1 MQTEVPTPSPR
12 PVAEWAL
19 EEGSVNQDTVIVS
32 VFLHSTAA
40 ITVTL
45 DGNPSTRRDDTAIPI
60 LNCVFEPVPAGQH
73 SIHISDF
80 IGNAETTSVL
90 VDWTKPIEDI
100 APEWLA
106 DLEVKTL
113 DNPPRSVTKYQTKG
127 ETVYYVVKECCDQF
141 SDLLDAD
148 GELIGHPDG
157 GIAGRGDGVTIFD
170 PTDLKGE
177 EIWPAR

>member
-1 MQTEVPTPSPR
+1 M
-12 PVAEWAL
+12 AEWAL
-19 EEGSVNQDTVIVS
+19 EEVSVNQDTVIVS

-45 DGNPSTRRDDTAIPI
+45 DGNPPTRRDDTAIPV
-60 LNCVFEPVPAGQH
+60 LNYVFEAVPAGQH
-73 SIHISDF
+73 SIHISDVM
-80 IGNAETTSVL
+80 GNPETTSVL

-106 DLEVKTL
+106 DLEVKVL
-113 DNPPRSVTKYQTKG
+113 DNPPRSITKYQTKG
-127 ETVYYVVKECCDQF
+127 ETVYYVVKECGDQF
-141 SDLLDAD
+141 RDLLDAD
-148 GELIGHPDG
+148 GELIGYPDG

-170 PTDLKGE
+170 LTDLKGE